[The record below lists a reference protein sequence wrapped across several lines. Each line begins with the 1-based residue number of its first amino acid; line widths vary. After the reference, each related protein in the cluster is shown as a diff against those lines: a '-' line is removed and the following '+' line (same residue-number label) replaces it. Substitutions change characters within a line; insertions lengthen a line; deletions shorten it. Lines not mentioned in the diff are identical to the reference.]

1 MTQKLFLSRL
11 FLNPHNRDV
20 RRDLADCHNLHRTIM
35 SAFPQADGAAARDE
49 FGVLFR
55 VETGRDGKVI
65 LLVQSRLEPD
75 WSRLPGGYL
84 LEADGNPACKP
95 VLNHYTGLATGQRL
109 LFRLLA
115 NPTKRVSTKNT
126 EEDDRWRGKRI
137 ELRSEEDQIA
147 WLRRRGE
154 AAGFRL
160 LAARVNRDVPNVQ
173 TAPRPKTSGWREKS
187 RLSFGSALFNGEL
200 EITDADRFR
209 QALSDGVGSGKAYGF
224 GLLSIAPTGVGRGA
238 E

>member
-1 MTQKLFLSRL
+1 MFLSKL
-11 FLNPHNRDV
+11 ILNTRDRAA
-20 RRDLADCHNLHRTIM
+20 RRDLADCHDLHRTIM

-55 VETGRDGKVI
+55 VETGRGGKVV
-65 LLVQSRLEPD
+65 LLVQSRVEPD

-95 VLNHYTGLATGQRL
+95 VSNHYTGLATGQRL

-115 NPTKRVSTKNT
+115 NPTKRVSAKNT
-126 EEDDRWRGKRI
+126 EEDARWRGKRI
-137 ELRSEEDQIA
+137 DLRREEDQMA

-173 TAPRPKTSGWREKS
+173 AAPGPKTFGWREKN

-200 EITDADRFR
+200 EITDAAAFR

-224 GLLSIAPTGVGRGA
+224 GLLSIAPVGAGRGP

>member
-1 MTQKLFLSRL
+1 MFLSKL
-11 FLNPHNRDV
+11 ILNIRDRAA
-20 RRDLADCHNLHRTIM
+20 RRDLADCHDLHRSIM
-35 SAFPQADGAAARDE
+35 GAFPQANSDAAREE

-55 VETGRDGKVI
+55 VEAGRDGKVM

-75 WSRLPGGYL
+75 WSRLPEDYL

-95 VLNHYTGLATGQRL
+95 VLNHYDKLAPGQRL
-109 LFRLLA
+109 RFRLLA
-115 NPTKRVSTKNT
+115 NPTKRVSAKNT
-126 EEDDRWRGKRI
+126 DEDARWRGKRI
-137 ELRSEEDQIA
+137 ELRGEEDQIA
-147 WLRRRGE
+147 WLRRKGE

-173 TAPRPKTSGWREKS
+173 TAPRSKTFGSREKS

-200 EITDADRFR
+200 EITDAERFR
-209 QALSDGVGSGKAYGF
+209 QSLSDGVGSGKAYGF
-224 GLLSIAPTGVGRGA
+224 GLLSIAPIGAGGGV

>member
-1 MTQKLFLSRL
+1 METNLFLSKL
-11 FLNPHNRDV
+11 ILNQRSCEA
-20 RRDLADCHNLHRTIM
+20 RRDLANCHDLHRTIM

-55 VETGRDGKVI
+55 VESRRDGKVI
-65 LLVQSRLEPD
+65 LLVQSQVEPD
-75 WSRLPGGYL
+75 WSRLPEGYL
-84 LEADGNPACKP
+84 LEAGGNPACKP
-95 VLNHYTGLATGQRL
+95 VSSHYAVLGTGQRL

-115 NPTKRVSTKNT
+115 NPTKRVSAKNT
-126 EEDDRWRGKRI
+126 EEDARWRGKRI

-147 WLRRRGE
+147 WLRRKGD
-154 AAGFRL
+154 ASGFRL

-173 TAPRPKTSGWREKS
+173 TAPRPKTSGRREKN

-200 EITDADRFR
+200 EITDAERFR

-224 GLLSIAPTGVGRGA
+224 GLLSIAPIGAGRGA

>member
-1 MTQKLFLSRL
+1 MFLSKL
-11 FLNPHNRDV
+11 ILNPFTTSV
-20 RRDLADCHNLHRTIM
+20 RRDLADCHDLHRTIM

-55 VETGRDGKVI
+55 VETGRDGKVV
-65 LLVQSRLEPD
+65 LLVQSRVEPD
-75 WSRLPGGYL
+75 WLRLPGGYL

-95 VLNHYTGLATGQRL
+95 VLNHYARLAFGQRL

-115 NPTKRVSTKNT
+115 NPTKRVSAKNT
-126 EEDDRWRGKRI
+126 EEDARWRGKRI
-137 ELRSEEDQIA
+137 DLCREEDQMA

-173 TAPRPKTSGWREKS
+173 AAPRPKTFGWREKS

-200 EITDADRFR
+200 EITDAAAFR

-224 GLLSIAPTGVGRGA
+224 GLLSIAPIGVRRGA

>member
-1 MTQKLFLSRL
+1 METSLFLSKL
-11 FLNPHNRDV
+11 ILNQRSCEA
-20 RRDLADCHNLHRTIM
+20 RRDLADCHDLHRTIM

-55 VETGRDGKVI
+55 VESRRDGKVI
-65 LLVQSRLEPD
+65 LLVQSQVEPD
-75 WSRLPGGYL
+75 WSRLPVGYL
-84 LEADGNPACKP
+84 LETGGNPACKL
-95 VLNHYTGLATGQRL
+95 VSSHYAGLETGRRL

-115 NPTKRVSTKNT
+115 NPTKRVSAKNT
-126 EEDDRWRGKRI
+126 EEDARWLGKRI

-147 WLRRRGE
+147 WLRRKGD

-173 TAPRPKTSGWREKS
+173 TMPRPKTSGWREKS

-200 EITDADRFR
+200 EITDSERFR
-209 QALSDGVGSGKAYGF
+209 QALSDGVGPGKAYGF
-224 GLLSIAPTGVGRGA
+224 GLLSISPIGVGRSA

>member
-1 MTQKLFLSRL
+1 MFLSKL
-11 FLNPHNRDV
+11 TLNPFTQSA
-20 RRDLADCHNLHRTIM
+20 RRDLVDCHDLHRTIM
-35 SAFPQADGAAARDE
+35 SAFPQANGAAARDE

-55 VETGRDGKVI
+55 VESRRDGKVI
-65 LLVQSRLEPD
+65 LLVQSQVEPD

-95 VLNHYTGLATGQRL
+95 VSSHYAGLETGQRL

-115 NPTKRVSTKNT
+115 NPTKRVSAKNT
-126 EEDDRWRGKRI
+126 EQDARWRGKRI
-137 ELRSEEDQIA
+137 ELRREEDQIA
-147 WLRRRGE
+147 WLRRRSE

-160 LAARVNRDVPNVQ
+160 LAARVNRDVPNVR
-173 TAPRPKTSGWREKS
+173 TAPMPKTSGRREKS

-200 EITDADRFR
+200 EITDAERFR
-209 QALSDGVGSGKAYGF
+209 QALSGGVGSGKAYGF
-224 GLLSIAPTGVGRGA
+224 GLLSIAPIGVGRSA

>member
-1 MTQKLFLSRL
+1 METNLSLSKLI
-11 FLNPHNRDV
+11 LNQRSCQV
-20 RRDLADCHNLHRTIM
+20 RRDLANCHDLHRTIM
-35 SAFPQADGAAARDE
+35 SAFPQAHGAAAREE

-55 VETGRDGKVI
+55 VDTGRDGKVV

-75 WSRLPGGYL
+75 WSRLPDGYL

-95 VLNHYTGLATGQRL
+95 VLNHYAGLATGQRL

-115 NPTKRVSTKNT
+115 NPTKRVSAKNA
-126 EEDDRWRGKRI
+126 EEDARWRGKRI
-137 ELRSEEDQIA
+137 ELCREEDQIA

-154 AAGFRL
+154 SAGFRL

-173 TAPRPKTSGWREKS
+173 TTPRPKTSGWREKS

-200 EITDADRFR
+200 EITDAAAFR
-209 QALSDGVGSGKAYGF
+209 QSLSDGVGSGKAYGF
-224 GLLSIAPTGVGRGA
+224 GLLSIAPIGDGRGA

>member
-35 SAFPQADGAAARDE
+35 NAFPQADGSAARDE

-55 VETGRDGKVI
+55 VESQRDGKVI
-65 LLVQSRLEPD
+65 LLVQSQVEPD
-75 WSRLPGGYL
+75 WSRLLGGYL
-84 LEADGNPACKP
+84 LEAGGNPACKP
-95 VLNHYTGLATGQRL
+95 VSSHYAGLETGQRL

-115 NPTKRVSTKNT
+115 NPTKRVSAKNT
-126 EEDDRWRGKRI
+126 EEDARWRGKRI

-147 WLRRRGE
+147 WLRRKGD

-160 LAARVNRDVPNVQ
+160 LAARVNRAVPNVQ
-173 TAPRPKTSGWREKS
+173 TTPRPKTSGWREKS

-200 EITDADRFR
+200 EISDAERFR

-224 GLLSIAPTGVGRGA
+224 GLLSIALIGPGRGA

>member
-1 MTQKLFLSRL
+1 MFLSKL
-11 FLNPHNRDV
+11 ILNVRDRAA
-20 RRDLADCHNLHRTIM
+20 RRDLADCHNMHRTIM
-35 SAFPQADGAAARDE
+35 SAFPQADGAAVREE

-55 VETGRDGKVI
+55 VDTGRDGKVV

-75 WSRLPGGYL
+75 WLRLPDGYL

-95 VLNHYTGLATGQRL
+95 VLNHYAGLATGQRL

-115 NPTKRVSTKNT
+115 NPTKRVSAKNT
-126 EEDDRWRGKRI
+126 EEDARWRGKRI
-137 ELRSEEDQIA
+137 ELRREEDQIA
-147 WLRRRGE
+147 WLRRKGE
-154 AAGFRL
+154 TAGFRL
-160 LAARVNRDVPNVQ
+160 LATRVSRDVPNVQ

-200 EITDADRFR
+200 EITDAERFR
-209 QALSDGVGSGKAYGF
+209 QSLSDGVGSGKAYGF
-224 GLLSIAPTGVGRGA
+224 GLLSVAPIDAGRGA

>member
-1 MTQKLFLSRL
+1 MFLSKL
-11 FLNPHNRDV
+11 ILNTSDRSA
-20 RRDLADCHNLHRTIM
+20 RRDLANCHDLHRTIM
-35 SAFPQADGAAARDE
+35 SVFPQADSAAARDE

-55 VETGRDGKVI
+55 VDAGRDGKVV
-65 LLVQSRLEPD
+65 LLVQSQVEPH

-84 LEADGNPACKP
+84 LQADGNPACKP
-95 VLNHYTGLATGQRL
+95 VSSHYAGLETGDRL

-115 NPTKRVSTKNT
+115 NPTKRVSVNNT
-126 EEDDRWRGKRI
+126 EEEARWRGKRI
-137 ELRSEEDQIA
+137 GLRSEEDQIA
-147 WLRRRGE
+147 WLRRKGE
-154 AAGFRL
+154 ASGFRL

-173 TAPRPKTSGWREKS
+173 TTPRPKTSGWREKN

-209 QALSDGVGSGKAYGF
+209 QSLSDGVGSGKAYGF
-224 GLLSIAPTGVGRGA
+224 GLFSIAPISAGRGA

>member
-1 MTQKLFLSRL
+1 METNLFLSKL
-11 FLNPHNRDV
+11 ILNQRSREA
-20 RRDLADCHNLHRTIM
+20 RRDLADCHDLHRTIM

-55 VETGRDGKVI
+55 VDTGRDGKVV

-75 WSRLPGGYL
+75 WSRLPEGYL
-84 LEADGNPACKP
+84 LEAGGNPACKP
-95 VLNHYTGLATGQRL
+95 VSSNYAGLETGQRL

-115 NPTKRVSTKNT
+115 NPTKRVSAKNT
-126 EEDDRWRGKRI
+126 EEDARWRGKRI
-137 ELRSEEDQIA
+137 ELRSEEDRIA
-147 WLRRRGE
+147 WLRRKGD

-160 LAARVNRDVPNVQ
+160 LAAHVNRDVPNVQ
-173 TAPRPKTSGWREKS
+173 TMPRPKTSGWREKS

-200 EITDADRFR
+200 EITDSERFR
-209 QALSDGVGSGKAYGF
+209 QALSDGVGPGKAYGF
-224 GLLSIAPTGVGRGA
+224 GLLSISPIGVGRGA

>member
-1 MTQKLFLSRL
+1 METKLFLSKL
-11 FLNPHNRDV
+11 ILNQRSYEA
-20 RRDLADCHNLHRTIM
+20 RRDLADCHDLHRTIM

-55 VETGRDGKVI
+55 VDAGRNGKIV
-65 LLVQSRLEPD
+65 LLVQSQAEPD
-75 WSRLPGGYL
+75 WSRLPGGFL
-84 LEADGNPACKP
+84 LETEGNPACKP
-95 VLNHYTGLATGQRL
+95 VLSHYAGLETGQRL

-115 NPTKRVSTKNT
+115 NPTKRVSAKNN
-126 EEDDRWRGKRI
+126 EEDARWHGKRI
-137 ELRSEEDQIA
+137 ELRREEDQIA

-160 LAARVNRDVPNVQ
+160 LAARVNRDIPNVQ

-200 EITDADRFR
+200 EITDAERFR

-224 GLLSIAPTGVGRGA
+224 GLLSVAPIGAGRGA

>member
-1 MTQKLFLSRL
+1 MYLSKLLVDL
-11 FLNPHNRDV
+11 HNRV
-20 RRDLADCHNLHRTIM
+20 AQRDLADCHNLHRTIM
-35 SAFPQADGAAARDE
+35 SAFPQADGAAAREE

-55 VETGRDGKVI
+55 VDTGRGGKVF

-75 WSRLPGGYL
+75 WSRLPEDYL
-84 LEADGNPACKP
+84 LETDGNPACKP
-95 VLNHYTGLATGQRL
+95 VLSHYAGLETGQRL

-115 NPTKRVSTKNT
+115 NPTKRVSARNT
-126 EEDDRWRGKRI
+126 EEDARWRGKRI
-137 ELRSEEDQIA
+137 ELRREEDQIA

-154 AAGFRL
+154 SAGFRL

-173 TAPRPKTSGWREKS
+173 TTPRPKTSGWREKS

-200 EITDADRFR
+200 EITDAAAFR
-209 QALSDGVGSGKAYGF
+209 QSLSDGVGSGKAYGF
-224 GLLSIAPTGVGRGA
+224 GLLSIAPIGDGRGA